1 MVATNHNNTHHD
13 LWPMSIIT
21 VTYSIKI
28 PSVLFFMKR
37 CGVLQAYCVIMNVN
51 RVAILANPHIFNKV
65 CLTTH
70 MIEHVSYSRDC
81 GFSSTLGLRASDN
94 VKSPVWFDDSPS
106 ARRCLKNNGPMW
118 LQYFICIPMCHCL
131 VRNFRFW
138 PLLDVILHNQSW
150 KPPRCKAKTSHQRIV
165 CHRLIL
171 LAGLV
176 LISYQLM

>member
-1 MVATNHNNTHHD
+1 MVATNHNNTHHY

-37 CGVLQAYCVIMNVN
+37 CGVLHAYCVIMNVY
-51 RVAILANPHIFNKV
+51 RVAIRANPHIFNKV
-65 CLTTH
+65 SLTTH
-70 MIEHVSYSRDC
+70 MIEHVSY
-81 GFSSTLGLRASDN
+81 
-94 VKSPVWFDDSPS
+94 
-106 ARRCLKNNGPMW
+106 RCLKNNAPMW

-138 PLLDVILHNQSW
+138 PLLDVILHNQSC
-150 KPPRCKAKTSHQRIV
+150 KPPGCKAKTSHQRIV